1 MSDLEYMAF
10 PKESWGK
17 PKRKRRKR
25 KKSIIHRKESGF
37 CFLCA
42 LLNHDYTYKQTEEH
56 HVVFGSGQRRLS
68 EEYGLKVYLCPE
80 HHREGPFAPHNNKE
94 IEDMLCRIAQEQFK
108 KEYPEL
114 EWTEIFKK
122 NYL

>member
-1 MSDLEYMAF
+1 M
-10 PKESWGK
+10 KH
-17 PKRKRRKR
+17 

-42 LLNHDYTYKQTEEH
+42 LLNNDYTYKETEEH

-68 EEYGLKVYLCPE
+68 EEYGLKVYLCRG

-94 IEDMLCRIAQEQFK
+94 IEDMLCRIAQEQFE
-108 KEYPEL
+108 KEYPNL
-114 EWTEIFKK
+114 EWVEIFKK